1 MREYQ
6 TRERKYFIDF
16 LPNSIFNNFTKDER
30 SNYSK
35 YRDRHRKY
43 HKSLN
48 EVDDLKNQIEDLKL
62 KLKSKIKDVKFF
74 ENDLQTFYDGIK
86 HLDKKID
93 FNAWFEE
100 EWRNKN
106 KCIDNPSVKPNYRVS
121 IVVEYKLR
129 GRNQRKR
136 FYCGSWEKAKQ
147 TLEQHIGKQNSFLE
161 MKNDDIRWPLQ
172 DYVESFSR

>member
-48 EVDDLKNQIEDLKL
+48 EVDDLVRTCVDNGGAVECNQADADANLMWQGCSFGEWG
-62 KLKSKIKDVKFF
+62 
-74 ENDLQTFYDGIK
+74 ENCESGYVLTINLTTAGTSCGPTTMLTVLRPWKRRDSASTRI
-86 HLDKKID
+86 
-93 FNAWFEE
+93 WSP
-100 EWRNKN
+100 RS
-106 KCIDNPSVKPNYRVS
+106 PSCVPVISHR
-121 IVVEYKLR
+121 
-129 GRNQRKR
+129 
-136 FYCGSWEKAKQ
+136 
-147 TLEQHIGKQNSFLE
+147 
-161 MKNDDIRWPLQ
+161 
-172 DYVESFSR
+172 SRTCR